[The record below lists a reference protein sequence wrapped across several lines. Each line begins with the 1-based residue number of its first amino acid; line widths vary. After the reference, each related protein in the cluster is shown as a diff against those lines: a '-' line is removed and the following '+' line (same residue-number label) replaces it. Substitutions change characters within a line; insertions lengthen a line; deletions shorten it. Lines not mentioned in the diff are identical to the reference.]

1 METQI
6 EKDVVRKLY
15 WRIVYFCCL
24 LFFFN
29 YIDRVN
35 IGFAALKMNEDLKFS
50 AAAYGF
56 GAGIFFISYALLEVP
71 SNLILNR
78 VGPRLWLARIMVTW
92 GIISSCFAFVQ
103 TEMQFYVLRFLLG
116 AAEAG
121 FVPGIVL
128 YFTYWFPNAHR
139 GKAFAAFFSAAQV
152 SSIIGAPLSGWLIQS
167 MAGVHGFSGWQWMFI
182 IEGLPSV
189 ALGVAILFVLSDRPQ
204 QARWLSEP
212 EKTWLV
218 DTIEAERRANPAVAH
233 GSIGQFLRD
242 RRVLAL
248 AAIYFFYAVS
258 VYGVLFWLPLIIK
271 GFGDLTPLQIGFLTS
286 LPYICAFAAVLL
298 VARHSD
304 RTGERKYHVAFSA
317 LLGGVALIG
326 SALAGSPVLAFIL
339 LCVAAI
345 GIWGQNGVF
354 WTLPTSYLVGASAAG
369 GIAFINSVAQF
380 GGFLGPYMVGWVR
393 DTTGSFSGALMV
405 LACASF
411 MVTVIAASLRIE
423 PQGKADANLPSGVMP
438 KRV

>member
-1 METQI
+1 MESQI
-6 EKDVVRKLY
+6 EKAVVGKLY
-15 WRIVYFCCL
+15 RRIVYFACL

-78 VGPRLWLARIMVTW
+78 VGPRIWLARIMVTW

-167 MAGVHGFSGWQWMFI
+167 TAGIGGYSGWQWMFI

-189 ALGVAILFVLSDRPQ
+189 VLGVVILFYLTDRPEQ
-204 QARWLSEP
+204 SRWLNEQ
-212 EKTWLV
+212 EKSWLIG
-218 DTIEAERRANPAVAH
+218 TLEAESRANPAVAH
-233 GSIGQFLRD
+233 GSIGSFLRD

-248 AAIYFFYAVS
+248 TAIYFFYAVS

-286 LPYICAFAAVLL
+286 VPYICAFASVLL

-304 RTGERKYHVAFSA
+304 KTGERKFHVAISA
-317 LLGGVALIG
+317 LVGGIG
-326 SALAGSPVLAFIL
+326 LFASAMAGSPALAFIL

-345 GIWGQNGVF
+345 GVWGQNGVF

-393 DTTGSFSGALMV
+393 DATGNFSLSLMV

-411 MVTVIAASLRIE
+411 MVAIIASSLRMK
-423 PQGKADANLPSGVMP
+423 PDLPASAPAG
-438 KRV
+438 RVAAAQRP

>member
-6 EKDVVRKLY
+6 EKEVVRKLY
-15 WRIVYFCCL
+15 WRIVYFSCL

-35 IGFAALKMNEDLKFS
+35 IGFAALKMNEDLQFS

-71 SNLILNR
+71 SNLVLHK

-103 TEMQFYVLRFLLG
+103 TEMQFYALRFLLG

-139 GKAFAAFFSAAQV
+139 GKAFAAFFSAAQL
-152 SSIIGAPLSGWLIQS
+152 SSIIGAPLSGWLIQT
-167 MAGVHGFSGWQWMFI
+167 MAGVHGLSGWQWMFI
-182 IEGLPSV
+182 LEGLPSV

-204 QARWLSEP
+204 QARWLTDR
-212 EKTWLV
+212 EKTWLI

-233 GSIGQFLRD
+233 ASVGQFLRD

-258 VYGVLFWLPLIIK
+258 VYGVVFWLPLIIK
-271 GFGDLTPLQIGFLTS
+271 GFGNLTPLEIGLLTS
-286 LPYICAFAAVLL
+286 LPYICAFASVLL

-317 LLGGVALIG
+317 LLGGVALFA

-393 DTTGSFSGALMV
+393 ETTGGFGPALMV

-411 MVTVIAASLRIE
+411 MVTLIAASLRIE
-423 PQGKADANLPSGVMP
+423 PQPRAEAPMPGGAMP
-438 KRV
+438 KRL